1 MREFRAAPFYRL
13 LVLAGVSCL
22 FVACGAAD
30 GPTAPTAAPRATDA
44 LGLADGPTALGD
56 PSLRGM
62 VRDAVTGLPVPGARV
77 EAADLSAVETDGNG
91 LFSIPANQA
100 GIVALVARAD
110 GYFPHQTHARTE
122 TGTPIVIEV
131 IPENGK
137 FDLNFYDHVFR
148 NLGENGSYIWATE
161 PRFEILSQVFDCV
174 DHETTDA
181 CDVFEATDEAAPGQ
195 FVSLTREVVTADVSR
210 YTGGALAGSDVRLVD
225 VAPGTRI
232 TRSEAWV
239 RDKVR
244 FLIARMPDGSSWTTR
259 WIYRGTSDYYSAF
272 IIINKSTHKAE
283 RGVYS
288 HELAHSLGYS
298 HPLGGDRVPIWS
310 IMRYGHGPDPYPADI
325 LHGAI
330 LYRRP
335 AGSRTPDQ
343 DPDDF
348 VVNGLRQLPMGA
360 GDLISETIR

>member
-1 MREFRAAPFYRL
+1 MPERERPPRFEIELIPQ
-13 LVLAGVSCL
+13 
-22 FVACGAAD
+22 GA
-30 GPTAPTAAPRATDA
+30 
-44 LGLADGPTALGD
+44 
-56 PSLRGM
+56 
-62 VRDAVTGLPVPGARV
+62 
-77 EAADLSAVETDGNG
+77 
-91 LFSIPANQA
+91 
-100 GIVALVARAD
+100 
-110 GYFPHQTHARTE
+110 H
-122 TGTPIVIEV
+122 
-131 IPENGK
+131 
-137 FDLNFYDHVFR
+137 FDLDFYDHVFR
-148 NLGENGSYIWATE
+148 NLGENGTYTWATE
-161 PRFEILSQVFDCV
+161 PGFEILSQVFDCV
-174 DHETTDA
+174 EHETTDA

-195 FVSLTREVVTADVSR
+195 FVSLAREVVTADVSR
-210 YTGGALAGSDVRLVD
+210 YTGGALLGTNVRLVD
-225 VAPGTRI
+225 IAPGTRI

-259 WIYRGTSDYYSAF
+259 WIYRGTSNYYSGF

-298 HPLGGDRVPIWS
+298 HPLGGDRVPIPS

-348 VVNGLRQLPMGA
+348 VVNELRQLATGP
-360 GDLISETIR
+360 GDLIEETVR